1 MPIGARAGLKPADQ
15 LRNYAG
21 QGMLEAAQ
29 LNPKVVVLDGDLG
42 NSTGAHEVKKAFPER
57 FFNIGIAE
65 ANMVGI
71 GAGLASC
78 GYVPILTSLGSFLWY
93 NAYDQARLS
102 VALAGLNVKFLGSH
116 SGFST
121 GREGPSS
128 MGTEDIVLASAL
140 PPMTVLVPCDPVS
153 MRKLVV
159 AACAYFGP
167 VYIRS
172 SREPLPRVYAEDAQF
187 EIGRANVVRQGTDVT
202 LIGCGLTVPVALD
215 AAAILAEEGI
225 QARVLDMHTVKPLD
239 VAAITAAARETGAIV
254 TGEEQVRTGGVGSN
268 IARVVTE
275 TCPVPMRVLAIPDVF
290 PDTASPAEIMQDC
303 GLTAE
308 DMVRAARE
316 LVALQRS
323 A

>member
-1 MPIGARAGLKPADQ
+1 MPIGSRAGLKPADQ
-15 LRNYAG
+15 LRKYAG
-21 QGMLEAAQ
+21 QGMLEAAH

-42 NSTGAHEVKKAFPER
+42 NSTGAHDVKKEFPDR

-153 MRKLVV
+153 MRKLVM
-159 AACAYFGP
+159 AACEHVGP

-202 LIGCGLTVPVALD
+202 LIGCGLMVPVALD

-239 VAAITAAARETGAIV
+239 VAAITAAA
-254 TGEEQVRTGGVGSN
+254 
-268 IARVVTE
+268 AR
-275 TCPVPMRVLAIPDVF
+275 PAPS
-290 PDTASPAEIMQDC
+290 SPARSRC
-303 GLTAE
+303 AP
-308 DMVRAARE
+308 AASAATSPASWPRP
-316 LVALQRS
+316 APCRS
-323 A
+323 ACSPSPTSSRTPRRPPRSCRTAG

>member
-1 MPIGARAGLKPADQ
+1 M
-15 LRNYAG
+15 
-21 QGMLEAAQ
+21 
-29 LNPKVVVLDGDLG
+29 LDGDLG
-42 NSTGAHEVKKAFPER
+42 NSTGAHDVKKAFPER

-159 AACAYFGP
+159 AACATSG
-167 VYIRS
+167 RS
-172 SREPLPRVYAEDAQF
+172 TSAPAASRCR
-187 EIGRANVVRQGTDVT
+187 GCT
-202 LIGCGLTVPVALD
+202 L
-215 AAAILAEEGI
+215 
-225 QARVLDMHTVKPLD
+225 
-239 VAAITAAARETGAIV
+239 
-254 TGEEQVRTGGVGSN
+254 RTRRS
-268 IARVVTE
+268 
-275 TCPVPMRVLAIPDVF
+275 
-290 PDTASPAEIMQDC
+290 
-303 GLTAE
+303 
-308 DMVRAARE
+308 
-316 LVALQRS
+316 RS
-323 A
+323 ARPTWCARGPT

>member
-1 MPIGARAGLKPADQ
+1 
-15 LRNYAG
+15 
-21 QGMLEAAQ
+21 MLEAAQ

-42 NSTGAHEVKKAFPER
+42 NSTGAHDVKKAFPER

-93 NAYDQARLS
+93 NAYDQIRLS

-159 AACAYFGP
+159 AACAHVGP

-202 LIGCGLTVPVALD
+202 LIGCGLMVPVALD

-239 VAAITAAARETGAIV
+239 VAAIIGRGARDRRHRHRRGA
-254 TGEEQVRTGGVGSN
+254 GAHRRRRQQHRPRRRRDLPRAD
-268 IARVVTE
+268 ARARH
-275 TCPVPMRVLAIPDVF
+275 PRRLPRLR
-290 PDTASPAEIMQDC
+290 ASPTLMEML

-308 DMVRAARE
+308 DMVAAARPR
-316 LVALQRS
+316 VG
-323 A
+323 

>member
-1 MPIGARAGLKPADQ
+1 MPLGERAGLKPADQ
-15 LRNYAG
+15 LRKYAG
-21 QGMLEAAQ
+21 QGMLEAAR

-42 NSTGAHEVKKAFPER
+42 NSTGAHDVKKAFPER

-93 NAYDQARLS
+93 NAYDQTRLS
-102 VALAGLNVKFLGSH
+102 VALAGLNVKLLGSH

-140 PPMTVLVPCDPVS
+140 ATMTVLVPCDPVS

-159 AACAYFGP
+159 LSCAHVGP

-172 SREPLPRVYAEDAQF
+172 SREPLPQVYGEDATF
-187 EIGRANVVRQGTDVT
+187 EIGKANVVRQGTDVT
-202 LIGCGLTVPVALD
+202 LIGCGLMVPVALD

-239 VAAITAAARETGAIV
+239 VSAIAAAARETGAIV

-268 IARVVTE
+268 IARVVAE
-275 TCPVPMRVLAIPDVF
+275 TCPVPMRVLAIPDIF

-308 DMVRAARE
+308 DMAAAARE
-316 LVALQRS
+316 VMAAKRR

>member
-1 MPIGARAGLKPADQ
+1 
-15 LRNYAG
+15 
-21 QGMLEAAQ
+21 
-29 LNPKVVVLDGDLG
+29 
-42 NSTGAHEVKKAFPER
+42 
-57 FFNIGIAE
+57 
-65 ANMVGI
+65 MVGI

-159 AACAYFGP
+159 AACAHVGP

-187 EIGRANVVRQGTDVT
+187 AIGRANVVRQGSDVT
-202 LIGCGLTVPVALD
+202 LIGCGLMVPVALD

-239 VAAITAAARETGAIV
+239 VAAITAAARRPAP
-254 TGEEQVRTGGVGSN
+254 S
-268 IARVVTE
+268 
-275 TCPVPMRVLAIPDVF
+275 
-290 PDTASPAEIMQDC
+290 SPARSRC
-303 GLTAE
+303 APAASAVTSPASSPRRAPCRCACSPSPTSSRTPRRPPRSCRTAG
-308 DMVRAARE
+308 
-316 LVALQRS
+316 
-323 A
+323 

>member
-1 MPIGARAGLKPADQ
+1 M
-15 LRNYAG
+15 
-21 QGMLEAAQ
+21 
-29 LNPKVVVLDGDLG
+29 LDGDLG

-78 GYVPILTSLGSFLWY
+78 GYIPILTSLGSFLWY

-121 GREGPSS
+121 GREGAVVD
-128 MGTEDIVLASAL
+128 GHRGHRARVRLAT
-140 PPMTVLVPCDPVS
+140 MTVLVPCDPVS

-159 AACAYFGP
+159 AACVHVGP

-172 SREPLPRVYAEDAQF
+172 SREPLPRVYAEDAAF
-187 EIGRANVVRQGTDVT
+187 EIGKANVVRQGTDVT
-202 LIGCGLTVPVALD
+202 LIGCGLMVPVALD

-225 QARVLDMHTVKPLD
+225 EARVLDMHTVKPLD
-239 VAAITAAARETGAIV
+239 VAAITAAAR
-254 TGEEQVRTGGVGSN
+254 
-268 IARVVTE
+268 
-275 TCPVPMRVLAIPDVF
+275 
-290 PDTASPAEIMQDC
+290 
-303 GLTAE
+303 
-308 DMVRAARE
+308 
-316 LVALQRS
+316 
-323 A
+323 